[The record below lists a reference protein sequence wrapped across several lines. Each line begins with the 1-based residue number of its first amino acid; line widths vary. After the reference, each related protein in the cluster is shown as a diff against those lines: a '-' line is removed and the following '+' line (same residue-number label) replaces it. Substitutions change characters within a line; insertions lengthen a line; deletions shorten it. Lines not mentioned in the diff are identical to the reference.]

1 MTIYK
6 FDIMVNGRFYHTMRY
21 EKKSPLPL
29 NMKELYDYIV
39 KRLPTLK
46 QKEIDIYFHEI

>member
-21 EKKSPLPL
+21 EKKSPFPL
-29 NMKELYDYIV
+29 NMNELYDYIIS
-39 KRLPTLK
+39 KLPTLK
-46 QKEIDIYFHEI
+46 NRKIQIHFY